1 MALDFPDHPPIGA
14 TALAG
19 RRHRGRRNYLAG
31 LAAEGAVERLYR
43 DAGLQLL
50 ERRWRGSG
58 GEIDLIF
65 QEPDGT
71 LVFVEVKSGRNFDS
85 AMGLI
90 TAAQVTRLHRTAEEY
105 LGLCPAGLLSET
117 RFDAA
122 LVDARGL
129 VRIEENA
136 LLGY

>member
-1 MALDFPDHPPIGA
+1 MALDFHDRGSA
-14 TALAG
+14 ALTQ
-19 RRHRGRRNYLAG
+19 RQHRGRRNHLSG
-31 LAAEGAVERLYR
+31 VAAEGAVERLYR
-43 DAGLQLL
+43 EAGLQLL
-50 ERRWRGSG
+50 ERRWRGAG

-65 QEPDGT
+65 QEQEGT
-71 LVFVEVKSGRNFDS
+71 VVFVEVKSARDFDR

-90 TAAQVTRLHRTAEEY
+90 TPAQVTRIHRTAEEY
-105 LGLCPAGLLSET
+105 LGLCPAGLLTET

-122 LVDARGL
+122 LVDARGH